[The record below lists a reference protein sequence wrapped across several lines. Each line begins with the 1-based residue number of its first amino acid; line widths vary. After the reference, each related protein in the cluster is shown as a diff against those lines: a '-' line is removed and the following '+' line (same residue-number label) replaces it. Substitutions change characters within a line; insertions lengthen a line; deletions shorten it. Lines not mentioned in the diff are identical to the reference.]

1 MPRERKWGNFKTS
14 EPIDAA
20 FENAKSEIEELY
32 DEMDSWRDN
41 MGDSEGLSQTEKF
54 ERVEEAA
61 DGLGNAKDNLEY
73 VDLSGLN
80 LEPSTVEFIE
90 IRKRGYPRWVRCAN
104 ATAKIE
110 AIKDFLQNE
119 VDRQVDNL
127 EATEMTDKLEE
138 QIGYLEDA
146 FSDLECIEF
155 PGMF

>member
-61 DGLGNAKDNLEY
+61 DRLGNAKDNLEY

-80 LEPSTVEFIE
+80 LEPSTVEFVE
-90 IRKRGYPRWVRCAN
+90 IRKRGCPRWVRCAN
-104 ATAKIE
+104 AAAKIE
-110 AIKDFLQNE
+110 AIKELLQKE
-119 VDRQVDNL
+119 VDDT
-127 EATEMTDKLEE
+127 EAVEMTDKLEE

>member
-1 MPRERKWGNFKTS
+1 MPRERKWGNFKIS
-14 EPIDAA
+14 ETINDAL
-20 FENAKSEIEELY
+20 ESAKSEIEELY

-61 DGLGNAKDNLEY
+61 IGLEQAKDNLEC

-80 LEPSTVEFIE
+80 LEPSTVEFVE

-104 ATAKIE
+104 AAAKIE
-110 AIKDFLQNE
+110 AVKDLLQKE
-119 VDRQVDNL
+119 VDDT
-127 EATEMTDKLEE
+127 EAAEMTDKLEE
-138 QIGYLEDA
+138 QIGYLEEA